1 MRSFQTGVIQSLLL
15 EMQVHMTFTS
25 VLYFSIAPGL
35 YMYSCIVEFAEY
47 FQQMN
52 EYKIN
57 LNLSNFHMIK
67 QMF

>member
-1 MRSFQTGVIQSLLL
+1 
-15 EMQVHMTFTS
+15 
-25 VLYFSIAPGL
+25 
-35 YMYSCIVEFAEY
+35 MYSCIVEFAEY